1 MYEHNNAVTQ
11 REYSSRFVRALVT
24 CFWLLLWSLG
34 GKAQWGVVNRTHC
47 LKLGKTKQGTFGGSM
62 LSLCLWPYA
71 SSGHSD
77 SVTYQQKGK
86 LVNGLGLACFL
97 QKSGLASIGSFIMP
111 SDGTWSTEEPSPTDS
126 LKGSSL
132 PPLLHSSSISTKTYE
147 SRFPGVDIFVF
158 TADAVVEPPM
168 MVINTVLSVM
178 AYDYPPEKLS
188 VYLSDDG
195 GSDVTFYALLEASS
209 FAKHWVPFCK
219 RFKVEPRSPAAY
231 FNTLS
236 STKSQDHNYVKD
248 LETIHKL
255 YEEMKRRVEE
265 ATKLGVPSEARSK
278 HNGFSQWDSYSSP
291 RDHDT
296 ILQIVMHKKD
306 SQGSKDVDGCI
317 LPTLV
322 YMAREK
328 RPHYH
333 THFKAGAI
341 NSLLRVSS
349 TISNGK
355 IILFLDCDM
364 SSTHSESVKDALCF
378 FMDED
383 KGQEIAYVQF
393 PQGFHN
399 IGKNDLYAN
408 AISDIVEVELHGFD
422 GFGGPLF
429 IGTCCYL
436 RRDALWWKKFSHEY
450 KNDWNDA
457 NENEVTEVNLHELEE
472 ESKALANCSYE
483 KNTLWG
489 KKIGSIYGCLVE
501 DVITGLQMQLHG
513 WKSVYY
519 NPSIRAF
526 SGIAP
531 TKLLHTLVQM
541 KRWGEGHLQ
550 LSLSEFRPKWYGDKK
565 INICLLLGY
574 WHHNFFAITSLSVL
588 YYSIIPSLYLLKGVS
603 FFPKISSLWCIP
615 FTCVMVGEIVYSL
628 IEGLSM
634 GGSIQGWWNAI
645 RMWLYVKTSSFLFS
659 LIDGIL
665 GFFGRPNSSF
675 SLTSKVIDDDASQR
689 YEKEVMEFGTSS
701 PYFTVLA
708 TLALLNLFCL
718 LLTLKDL
725 VLGKGGFAAEKM
737 ALQVVLCGVLVL
749 INFPLYQAIFVRK
762 DKGRMPTS
770 VSIKSTTLAL
780 TACVFFK
787 LFNSVN

>member
-1 MYEHNNAVTQ
+1 MQRARRERSELEGRMGSGEENSLFETRKDKARHIRRLYAV
-11 REYSSRFVRALVT
+11 SLFVAI
-24 CFWLLLWSLG
+24 CFVWAFRLTHIPAKG
-34 GKAQWGVVNRTHC
+34 EAGQWA
-47 LKLGKTKQGTFGGSM
+47 
-62 LSLCLWPYA
+62 W
-71 SSGHSD
+71 
-77 SVTYQQKGK
+77 
-86 LVNGLGLACFL
+86 LGLFVAEVWGGIYWVFYHAL
-97 QKSGLASIGSFIMP
+97 RWNMVYRTTFPNRL
-111 SDGTWSTEEPSPTDS
+111 SPR
-126 LKGSSL
+126 
-132 PPLLHSSSISTKTYE
+132 YE

-178 AYDYPPEKLS
+178 AYDYPAEKLS

-195 GSDVTFYALLEASS
+195 GSDATFYALLQASS
-209 FAKHWVPFCK
+209 FAKHWIPFCK

-231 FNTLS
+231 FNS
-236 STKSQDHNYVKD
+236 VGSTKSQDHNYVKD
-248 LETIHKL
+248 LATIHKL

-306 SQGSKDVDGCI
+306 TEGSKDVDGCV

-328 RPHYH
+328 RPQYH
-333 THFKAGAI
+333 TNFKAGAI

-355 IILFLDCDM
+355 IVLILDCDM
-364 SSTHSESVKDALCF
+364 YSTHSQSLRDALCF

-393 PQGFHN
+393 PQHFNN
-399 IGKNDLYAN
+399 IGKNDLYGN
-408 AISDIVEVELHGFD
+408 SLSEIMEVELHGFD
-422 GFGGPLF
+422 GFGGSMF
-429 IGTCCYL
+429 IGTCCYI
-436 RRDALWWKKFSHEY
+436 RRDAFYKQKFSGEY
-450 KNDWNDA
+450 KNDWN

-501 DVITGLQMQLHG
+501 DVITGLQIKSQG

-519 NPSIRAF
+519 NPSISAF

-531 TKLLHTLVQM
+531 TNLLRTLVQM
-541 KRWGEGHLQ
+541 KRWGEGQLQ
-550 LSLSEFRPKWYGDKK
+550 LLLSEFRPKCYGDKK
-565 INICLLLGY
+565 INLGLLLGY
-574 WHHNFFAITSLSVL
+574 WHYNFFAISSVW
-588 YYSIIPSLYLLKGVS
+588 
-603 FFPKISSLWCIP
+603 FIP
-615 FTCVMVGEIVYSL
+615 FACVIVGEIAYSL
-628 IEGLSM
+628 IEGLIM
-634 GGSIQGWWNAI
+634 GGSIQG
-645 RMWLYVKTSSFLFS
+645 
-659 LIDGIL
+659 
-665 GFFGRPNSSF
+665 FFGRPNLSF
-675 SLTSKVIDDDASQR
+675 SLTSKVTEDDVAQR
-689 YEKEVMEFGTSS
+689 YKKEVMEFGTSS

-725 VLGKGGFAAEKM
+725 VLGKGVFAAEKM
-737 ALQVVLCGVLVL
+737 ALQVLLCGVLVV
-749 INFPLYQAIFVRK
+749 INIPLYQAIFVRK

-787 LFNSVN
+787 LFNSVY

>member
-1 MYEHNNAVTQ
+1 MGSGEEKSLFETRKDKARYIRRLYAVSLFVAICFVWAFRLTHIPAKGEAGQ
-11 REYSSRFVRALVT
+11 WAWLGLFVAEVWGGIYWVFYQALRWNIVYRTTFPNRLSSR
-24 CFWLLLWSLG
+24 
-34 GKAQWGVVNRTHC
+34 
-47 LKLGKTKQGTFGGSM
+47 
-62 LSLCLWPYA
+62 
-71 SSGHSD
+71 
-77 SVTYQQKGK
+77 
-86 LVNGLGLACFL
+86 
-97 QKSGLASIGSFIMP
+97 
-111 SDGTWSTEEPSPTDS
+111 
-126 LKGSSL
+126 
-132 PPLLHSSSISTKTYE
+132 YE

-178 AYDYPPEKLS
+178 AYDYAAEKLS

-209 FAKHWVPFCK
+209 FAKHWIPFCK
-219 RFKVEPRSPAAY
+219 RYKVEPRSPAAY
-231 FNTLS
+231 FNS
-236 STKSQDHNYVKD
+236 VDSTKSQDHNYVKH
-248 LETIHKL
+248 LATIHKL

-296 ILQIVMHKKD
+296 ILQILMHKKE
-306 SQGSKDVDGCI
+306 SEGSKDVDGCT

-333 THFKAGAI
+333 TNFKAGAI
-341 NSLLRVSS
+341 NALLRVSS

-364 SSTHSESVKDALCF
+364 YSTHSKSVKDALCF

-393 PQGFHN
+393 PQCFHN

-408 AISDIVEVELHGFD
+408 AISDIVQVELHGFD

-436 RRDALWWKKFSHEY
+436 RRDALWWKKFSREY
-450 KNDWNDA
+450 KNDWNDQ

-501 DVITGLQMQLHG
+501 DVITGLQMHAHG

-519 NPSIRAF
+519 NPSISAF
-526 SGIAP
+526 SGVAP
-531 TKLLHTLVQM
+531 TSLLHTLVQL
-541 KRWGEGHLQ
+541 KRWGEGHMQ
-550 LSLSEFRPKWYGDKK
+550 LTLSKFRPKWYGDQK

-588 YYSIIPSLYLLKGVS
+588 YYSIIPSLYILKGVS
-603 FFPKISSLWCIP
+603 LFPKISSLWCIP
-615 FTCVMVGEIVYSL
+615 FICVTVGEIAYSL

-634 GGSIQGWWNAI
+634 GGSIQGWWNGT

-665 GFFGRPNSSF
+665 GFFGHPNSSY
-675 SLTSKVIDDDASQR
+675 SLTSKVIDDDVAQR
-689 YEKEVMEFGTSS
+689 YKKEVMEFGTSS

-725 VLGKGGFAAEKM
+725 VLQKGTFAAEKM
-737 ALQVVLCGVLVL
+737 TLQVLLCGVLVV
-749 INFPLYQAIFVRK
+749 INIPLYQAIFVRK

-770 VSIKSTTLAL
+770 VSIKSTAVAF

-787 LFNSVN
+787 LFN

>member
-1 MYEHNNAVTQ
+1 MGIGEEKSLFETRKDKARHIRRLYAV
-11 REYSSRFVRALVT
+11 SLFVAI
-24 CFWLLLWSLG
+24 CFVWAFRLTHIPAKGEAGQWAWLGLFL
-34 GKAQWGVVNRTHC
+34 AEVWGV
-47 LKLGKTKQGTFGGSM
+47 
-62 LSLCLWPYA
+62 
-71 SSGHSD
+71 
-77 SVTYQQKGK
+77 
-86 LVNGLGLACFL
+86 
-97 QKSGLASIGSFIMP
+97 SIGFFIKP
-111 SDGTWSTEEPSPTDS
+111 FDGTLSTEQPSPTDS
-126 LKGSSL
+126 L
-132 PPLLHSSSISTKTYE
+132 
-147 SRFPGVDIFVF
+147 R
-158 TADAVVEPPM
+158 DAVVEPPM

-178 AYDYPPEKLS
+178 AYDYPAEKLS

-195 GSDVTFYALLEASS
+195 GSDVTFYALLQASS
-209 FAKHWVPFCK
+209 FAKHWIPFCK

-231 FNTLS
+231 FNTVG
-236 STKSQDHNYVKD
+236 STKSQDHNYVKH
-248 LETIHKL
+248 LATIHKL

-296 ILQIVMHKKD
+296 ILQILMHKKE
-306 SQGSKDVDGCI
+306 SEGSKDVDGCT

-333 THFKAGAI
+333 TNFKAGAI
-341 NSLLRVSS
+341 NALLRVSS

-364 SSTHSESVKDALCF
+364 YSAHSKSVKDALCF

-393 PQGFHN
+393 PQCFHN

-408 AISDIVEVELHGFD
+408 AISDIVQVELHGFD

-436 RRDALWWKKFSHEY
+436 RRDALWWKKFSREY
-450 KNDWNDA
+450 KNDWNDE

-501 DVITGLQMQLHG
+501 DVITGLQMHAHG

-519 NPSIRAF
+519 NPSISAF
-526 SGIAP
+526 SGVAP
-531 TKLLHTLVQM
+531 TSLLHTLVQL
-541 KRWGEGHLQ
+541 KRWGEGHMQ
-550 LSLSEFRPKWYGDKK
+550 LTLSRFRPKWYGDQK

-588 YYSIIPSLYLLKGVS
+588 YYSIIPSLYILKGVS
-603 FFPKISSLWCIP
+603 LFPKISSLWCIP
-615 FTCVMVGEIVYSL
+615 FICVTVGEIAYSL

-634 GGSIQGWWNAI
+634 GGSIQ
-645 RMWLYVKTSSFLFS
+645 
-659 LIDGIL
+659 DGIL
-665 GFFGRPNSSF
+665 GFFGHPNSSY
-675 SLTSKVIDDDASQR
+675 SLTSKVIDDDVAQR
-689 YEKEVMEFGTSS
+689 YKKEVMEFGTSS

-725 VLGKGGFAAEKM
+725 VLHKGTFVAEKM
-737 ALQVVLCGVLVL
+737 ILQVILCGVLVL
-749 INFPLYQAIFVRK
+749 INIPLYQAIFVRK
-762 DKGRMPTS
+762 DNGRMPTS
-770 VSIKSTTLAL
+770 VSIKSIALAF

-787 LFNSVN
+787 LFN